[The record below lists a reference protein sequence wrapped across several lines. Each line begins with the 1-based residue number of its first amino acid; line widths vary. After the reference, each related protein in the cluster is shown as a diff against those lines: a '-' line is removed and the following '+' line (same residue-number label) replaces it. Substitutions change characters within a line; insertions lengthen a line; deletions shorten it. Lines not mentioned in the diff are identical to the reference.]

1 MKQVDKN
8 RNLGLKNLR
17 HNRFEKVINGAA
29 GGSSKNVRL
38 QGIDGGDKNNWGI
51 AKPFSL
57 SNERGSLKAVH
68 HRQAD
73 VHKNQRKVLLEQ
85 QAERLGARTGRR
97 DVAPRPG
104 EKRLHGR
111 ERLYIIVNYEDVRRC
126 CVHNRLRN
134 LSVCRKARCV
144 VVRAAPPY

>member
-73 VHKNQRKVLLEQ
+73 VHKKQRKVLLEEP
-85 QAERLGARTGRR
+85 AGGPGARTGRR
-97 DVAPRPG
+97 DG
-104 EKRLHGR
+104 
-111 ERLYIIVNYEDVRRC
+111 
-126 CVHNRLRN
+126 
-134 LSVCRKARCV
+134 
-144 VVRAAPPY
+144 APPARGKR